1 MCKLALAHILSGFPQ
16 NKGTF
21 SARKALS
28 RRLRYTLIARSE
40 FLSIE
45 PFRHRK
51 KSCQAWPSR
60 TVWTAVPC
68 WSIAQSKPVKLSP
81 WRDVC
86 SANLNPGGHQH
97 SQPRFRKPQPIGAPG
112 KVKRIQ
118 IRAVALLNAT
128 KS

>member
-40 FLSIE
+40 FLSFE

-51 KSCQAWPSR
+51 KSCQA
-60 TVWTAVPC
+60 
-68 WSIAQSKPVKLSP
+68 
-81 WRDVC
+81 
-86 SANLNPGGHQH
+86 
-97 SQPRFRKPQPIGAPG
+97 
-112 KVKRIQ
+112 
-118 IRAVALLNAT
+118 
-128 KS
+128 